1 MYKRQKLESTKIQ
14 SFFAI
19 SDGISLMNMLCGFI
33 SILLAINHNFELSA
47 ILMIIAIMFDSVDGW
62 VARKINR
69 NDKLKFGQNIDS
81 LSDAISFGA
90 APAVFLYTISSTI
103 HHNLSILPA
112 IISLL
117 IVACGVLRLTRYNA
131 IADYIQTHDFIGF
144 PIPGIAII
152 LATFYLSGLFNI
164 YIALILM
171 TIVSL
176 LMISNVTYP
185 KFDNL
190 IIIGISVVLIVLIIL
205 PISLTLF
212 GINIPALILLI
223 FSLYYLLINLIKIN

>member
-1 MYKRQKLESTKIQ
+1 MKLESTKIQ

-223 FSLYYLLINLIKIN
+223 FSLYYQLI

>member
-1 MYKRQKLESTKIQ
+1 MKLESTKIQ

-90 APAVFLYTISSTI
+90 APAVFLYNISSTI
-103 HHNLSILPA
+103 PHNLSILPA

-212 GINIPALILLI
+212 GINMPALILLI

>member
-1 MYKRQKLESTKIQ
+1 MKLESTKIQ

-103 HHNLSILPA
+103 PHNLSILPA

-176 LMISNVTYP
+176 LMISNVTYR

>member
-1 MYKRQKLESTKIQ
+1 MNLESTKIQ

-212 GINIPALILLI
+212 GINMPALILLI

>member
-1 MYKRQKLESTKIQ
+1 MKLESTKIQ

-103 HHNLSILPA
+103 PHNLSRLPA

>member
-1 MYKRQKLESTKIQ
+1 MKLESTKIQ

-212 GINIPALILLI
+212 GINMPALILLI
-223 FSLYYLLINLIKIN
+223 FSLYYMLINLIKIN

>member
-1 MYKRQKLESTKIQ
+1 MKLESTKIQ

-176 LMISNVTYP
+176 LMISNVTYQ

>member
-1 MYKRQKLESTKIQ
+1 
-14 SFFAI
+14 
-19 SDGISLMNMLCGFI
+19 MNMLCGFI

-212 GINIPALILLI
+212 GINMPALILLI

>member
-1 MYKRQKLESTKIQ
+1 MKLESTKIQ

-152 LATFYLSGLFNI
+152 LATFYLSRLFNI

-212 GINIPALILLI
+212 GINMPALILLI

>member
-1 MYKRQKLESTKIQ
+1 MKLESTKIQ

-33 SILLAINHNFELSA
+33 SILLAINHDFELSA

-90 APAVFLYTISSTI
+90 APAVFIYNISSTI
-103 HHNLSILPA
+103 PHNLSILPA

>member
-1 MYKRQKLESTKIQ
+1 MKLESTKIQ

-176 LMISNVTYP
+176 LMISNV

>member
-1 MYKRQKLESTKIQ
+1 MKLESTKIQ

-205 PISLTLF
+205 LISLTLF

>member
-1 MYKRQKLESTKIQ
+1 MKLESTKIQ

-103 HHNLSILPA
+103 PHNLSILPA

-117 IVACGVLRLTRYNA
+117 IVTCGVLRLTRYNA

>member
-1 MYKRQKLESTKIQ
+1 MKLESTKIQ

-90 APAVFLYTISSTI
+90 APAVFLYTIISTI
-103 HHNLSILPA
+103 PHNLSILPA

>member
-1 MYKRQKLESTKIQ
+1 MKLESTKIQ

-103 HHNLSILPA
+103 PNNLSILPA

>member
-1 MYKRQKLESTKIQ
+1 MKLESTKIQ

-103 HHNLSILPA
+103 PHNLPILPA

>member
-1 MYKRQKLESTKIQ
+1 MKLESTKIQ

-103 HHNLSILPA
+103 PHNLSILPA

-176 LMISNVTYP
+176 LMISNVTCP

>member
-1 MYKRQKLESTKIQ
+1 MKLESTKIQ

-47 ILMIIAIMFDSVDGW
+47 ISDVIAIMFDSVDGW

-103 HHNLSILPA
+103 PHNLSILPA

-212 GINIPALILLI
+212 GINMPALILLI

>member
-1 MYKRQKLESTKIQ
+1 MKLESTKIQ

-190 IIIGISVVLIVLIIL
+190 IIIGISVVLIMLIIL

>member
-1 MYKRQKLESTKIQ
+1 MKLESTKIQ

-33 SILLAINHNFELSA
+33 SILLEINHNFELSA

-212 GINIPALILLI
+212 GINMPALILLI

>member
-1 MYKRQKLESTKIQ
+1 MKLESTKIQ

-212 GINIPALILLI
+212 GINMPALILLI
-223 FSLYYLLINLIKIN
+223 FSSYYLLINLIKIN

>member
-1 MYKRQKLESTKIQ
+1 MKLESTKIQ

-90 APAVFLYTISSTI
+90 APAVFLYIISSTI
-103 HHNLSILPA
+103 PHNLSILPA

-212 GINIPALILLI
+212 GINIPALRLLI

>member
-1 MYKRQKLESTKIQ
+1 MKLESTKIQ

-171 TIVSL
+171 IIVSL

>member
-1 MYKRQKLESTKIQ
+1 MKLESTKIQ

-103 HHNLSILPA
+103 PHNLLILPA

-212 GINIPALILLI
+212 GINMPALILLI

>member
-1 MYKRQKLESTKIQ
+1 MKLESTKIQ

-90 APAVFLYTISSTI
+90 APAVFLYTISSTK

>member
-1 MYKRQKLESTKIQ
+1 MKLESTKIQ

-171 TIVSL
+171 TIMSL

>member
-1 MYKRQKLESTKIQ
+1 MKLESTKIQ

-90 APAVFLYTISSTI
+90 APAVFLYTTSSTI
-103 HHNLSILPA
+103 PHNLSILPA

-205 PISLTLF
+205 PISITLF

>member
-1 MYKRQKLESTKIQ
+1 MKLESTKIQ

-212 GINIPALILLI
+212 GINMPASVSYTHLTLPTT
-223 FSLYYLLINLIKIN
+223 

>member
-1 MYKRQKLESTKIQ
+1 MKLESTKIQ

-81 LSDAISFGA
+81 LSDTISFGA

>member
-1 MYKRQKLESTKIQ
+1 MKLESTKIQ

-33 SILLAINHNFELSA
+33 SILHAINHNFELSA

>member
-1 MYKRQKLESTKIQ
+1 MKLQSTKIQ

-33 SILLAINHNFELSA
+33 SILFAINHNFNASA

-69 NDKLKFGQNIDS
+69 NDEFKFGQNIDS

-90 APAVFLYTISSTI
+90 APAVFFYTISNTI
-103 HHNLSILPA
+103 GHNLSILP
-112 IISLL
+112 IITSLL
-117 IVACGVLRLTRYNA
+117 IVTCGILRLTRYNA
-131 IADYIQTHDFIGF
+131 IADHIKTRDFIGF

-152 LATFYLSGLFNI
+152 LATLYLSGLFNI
-164 YIALILM
+164 YLALILM
-171 TIVSL
+171 IIVSL

-190 IIIGISVVLIVLIIL
+190 IIIAISVVLIVLIIL
-205 PISLTLF
+205 PINLTF
-212 GINIPALILLI
+212 ININIPALILLI
-223 FSLYYLLINLIKIN
+223 FSLYYLLINLIKNN

>member
-1 MYKRQKLESTKIQ
+1 MKLESTKIQ

-47 ILMIIAIMFDSVDGW
+47 ILMIIAIMFDSVDGR

>member
-1 MYKRQKLESTKIQ
+1 MKLESTKIQ

-164 YIALILM
+164 YIAIILM

>member
-1 MYKRQKLESTKIQ
+1 
-14 SFFAI
+14 
-19 SDGISLMNMLCGFI
+19 MNMLCGFI

>member
-1 MYKRQKLESTKIQ
+1 MKLESTKIQ

-33 SILLAINHNFELSA
+33 SILLAINHNFKLSA

-103 HHNLSILPA
+103 PHNLSILPA

>member
-1 MYKRQKLESTKIQ
+1 MKLESTKIQ

-117 IVACGVLRLTRYNA
+117 IVACGVLRLTRYNS

>member
-1 MYKRQKLESTKIQ
+1 MKLESTKIQ

-33 SILLAINHNFELSA
+33 SILLAINHNFELSV

>member
-1 MYKRQKLESTKIQ
+1 MKLESTKIQ

-19 SDGISLMNMLCGFI
+19 SDGISLMNMICGFI

-212 GINIPALILLI
+212 GINMPALILLI

>member
-1 MYKRQKLESTKIQ
+1 MKLESTKIQ

-90 APAVFLYTISSTI
+90 APAVFFYTISSTI
-103 HHNLSILPA
+103 PHNLSILPA

-212 GINIPALILLI
+212 GINMPALILLI

>member
-1 MYKRQKLESTKIQ
+1 MKLESTKIQ

-19 SDGISLMNMLCGFI
+19 SDGISLMNMICGFI
-33 SILLAINHNFELSA
+33 SILFAINHNFESSA

-69 NDKLKFGQNIDS
+69 NDALKFGQNIDS

-103 HHNLSILPA
+103 PHNLSIIPT
-112 IISLL
+112 IISLF
-117 IVACGVLRLTRYNA
+117 IVACGILRLTRYNA
-131 IADYIQTHDFIGF
+131 IADHIQTHDFIGF

-164 YIALILM
+164 YLALILM
-171 TIVSL
+171 IIVSL

-190 IIIGISVVLIVLIIL
+190 IIIGVSVVLIVLIIL